1 MNIRFI
7 GRKEP
12 TEGIVSRLFN
22 AAKKGFFDGKEF
34 TPYFEACRWFVERI
48 DAIVIMTRD
57 IGYHTSGWW
66 KNPDYER
73 CFHVSISYPGGT
85 NLKKTEWLL
94 KSLFG
99 SARKMMWCEPP
110 FSKTGKSLEVYHYRL
125 FCNESWEPIMPR
137 GEVYN
142 TQFTELGW
150 KSFSE
155 IHNL

>member
-7 GRKEP
+7 GRNEP

-22 AAKKGFFDGKEF
+22 AAKNGFFEGKEI

-48 DAIVIMTRD
+48 GAIVIMTRD

-99 SARKMMWCEPP
+99 SDRKKMWCEPP

-142 TQFTELGW
+142 TQFIEFGW